1 MGNSLLLDMTGNDL
15 SSIIEKDYRV
25 PVNDAVG
32 NYLK

>member
-1 MGNSLLLDMTGNDL
+1 MGNSFSLDMTRTDL
-15 SSIIEKDYRV
+15 SSVTERDYNV